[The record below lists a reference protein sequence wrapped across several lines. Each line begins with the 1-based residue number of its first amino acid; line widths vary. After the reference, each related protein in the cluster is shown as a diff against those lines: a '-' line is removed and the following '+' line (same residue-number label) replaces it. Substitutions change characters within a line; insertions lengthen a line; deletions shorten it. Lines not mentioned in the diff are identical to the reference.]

1 MRTIQQLLPEEW
13 KAFEQSFEQAL
24 DTDQVTLQEV
34 LHYIHLQ
41 RGKQLRP
48 QLVLLSA
55 AISRGVT
62 DKTIST
68 AVALELLHTA
78 TLVHDDVVDHSP
90 MRRGKAA
97 IQEQWTNKV
106 AVLVGDYILA
116 KVIEMI
122 DDLRCHSIVHLVA
135 KMGQVLS
142 KGELSQLHA
151 GQSMWIS
158 EKQYFDIIH
167 QKTAELFGT
176 CAQAG
181 AQSCLATGKQEQALR
196 AFGMNLGMCFQLK
209 DDILDYSDSEELGKP
224 TMSDICDGKVT
235 LPLIISL
242 QRATKE
248 EAELI
253 RTQAE
258 ALGKKEPV
266 TNPSEIVED
275 IKSFVLRY
283 QGVNYA
289 YKKMEE
295 YRRKAI
301 AALDIFRES
310 EFKQTLLNMLDY
322 AIHREW

>member
-13 KAFEQSFEQAL
+13 KAFEQAFEQAL
-24 DTDQVTLQEV
+24 QNHQETLQEV
-34 LHYIHLQ
+34 LQYIHLQ

-62 DKTIST
+62 EKTVST

-90 MRRGKAA
+90 LRRGKAS

-106 AVLVGDYILA
+106 AVLVGDYMLA
-116 KVIEMI
+116 KVIEI
-122 DDLRCHSIVHLVA
+122 VDELRCHSIIHLVA

-142 KGELSQLHA
+142 AGELTQLHA
-151 GQSMWIS
+151 GHSMWIN
-158 EKQYFDIIH
+158 EKQYFDIIR

-181 AQSCLATGKQEQALR
+181 AESCMATGKQEQALR

-224 TMSDICDGKVT
+224 TMSDIRDGKVT
-235 LPLIISL
+235 LPLIVSL
-242 QRATKE
+242 QRATKA

-258 ALGKKEPV
+258 ALSKKEPV
-266 TNPSEIVED
+266 KNPTEIVED

-283 QGVNYA
+283 QGVQYA
-289 YKKMEE
+289 HKKMEE

-301 AALDIFRES
+301 EALDFFRES
-310 EFKQTLLNMLDY
+310 EFKQALLEMLDY
-322 AIHREW
+322 AIQRER

>member
-1 MRTIQQLLPEEW
+1 MRTIQQLLPEEY
-13 KAFEQSFEQAL
+13 KAFEQAYAQVLQAN
-24 DTDQVTLQEV
+24 QETLQEV

-106 AVLVGDYILA
+106 AVLVGDYMLA
-116 KVIEMI
+116 KVIEI
-122 DDLRCHSIVHLVA
+122 VDELRCHSIVHLVA

-142 KGELSQLHA
+142 TGELTQLHA
-151 GQSMWIS
+151 GHSMWIN
-158 EKQYFDIIH
+158 EKQYFDIIR

-181 AQSCLATGKQEQALR
+181 AESCMATGKQEQALR

-224 TMSDICDGKVT
+224 TMSDIRDGKVT
-235 LPLIISL
+235 LPLIVSL
-242 QRATKE
+242 QRATKA

-258 ALGKKEPV
+258 ALAKKEPV
-266 TNPSEIVED
+266 GNPTEIVED

-301 AALDIFRES
+301 EALDFFRES
-310 EFKQTLLNMLDY
+310 EFKQALLEMLDY
-322 AIHREW
+322 AIQRER

>member
-13 KAFEQSFEQAL
+13 KAFEQAFEQAL
-24 DTDQVTLQEV
+24 QNHQETLQEV
-34 LHYIHLQ
+34 LQYIHLQ

-62 DKTIST
+62 EKTVST

-90 MRRGKAA
+90 LRRGKAS

-106 AVLVGDYILA
+106 AVLVGDYMLA
-116 KVIEMI
+116 KVIEI
-122 DDLRCHSIVHLVA
+122 VDELRCHSIVHLVA

-142 KGELSQLHA
+142 AGELTQLHT
-151 GQSMWIS
+151 GHSMWIN
-158 EKQYFDIIH
+158 EKQYFDIIR

-181 AQSCLATGKQEQALR
+181 AESCMATGKQEQALR

-224 TMSDICDGKVT
+224 TMSDIRDGKVT
-235 LPLIISL
+235 LPLIVSL
-242 QRATKE
+242 QRATKA

-258 ALGKKEPV
+258 ALSKKEPV
-266 TNPSEIVED
+266 KNPTEIVED

-283 QGVNYA
+283 QGVQYA
-289 YKKMEE
+289 HKKMEE

-301 AALDIFRES
+301 EALDFFRES
-310 EFKQTLLNMLDY
+310 EFKQALLEMLDY
-322 AIHREW
+322 AIQRER

>member
-1 MRTIQQLLPEEW
+1 MRTIQQLLPEDW
-13 KAFEQSFEQAL
+13 KAFEQAFEQAL
-24 DTDQVTLQEV
+24 HTNQGTLQEV
-34 LHYIHLQ
+34 LQYIHLQ
-41 RGKQLRP
+41 RGKQFRP

-62 DKTIST
+62 EKTVST

-90 MRRGKAA
+90 LRRGKAA

-106 AVLVGDYILA
+106 AVLVGDYMLA
-116 KVIEMI
+116 KVIEI
-122 DDLRCHSIVHLVA
+122 VDELRCHSIIHLVA
-135 KMGQVLS
+135 KMGQILGT
-142 KGELSQLHA
+142 GELTQLHA
-151 GQSMWIS
+151 GQSMWIN
-158 EKQYFDIIH
+158 EKQYFDIIR

-181 AQSCLATGKQEQALR
+181 AQPCMATGKQEQALR

-209 DDILDYSDSEELGKP
+209 DDILDYSDSEELGIP
-224 TMSDICDGKVT
+224 TMSDIRDGKVT
-235 LPLIISL
+235 LPLIVSL
-242 QRATKE
+242 QRATRA

-253 RTQAE
+253 RTQVE

-266 TNPSEIVED
+266 TNPSEIED

-283 QGVNYA
+283 QGVHYA

-301 AALDIFRES
+301 EALDFFRES
-310 EFKQTLLNMLDY
+310 EFKQALLEILDY
-322 AIHREW
+322 AIQRER